1 MSSAP
6 LMRVRRDT
14 PYGAPPPAYG
24 APAPRGRVGPVYTF
38 VKTDPQVTIQ
48 YIDELFIQKRRQRS
62 SLLFRGPLPSLVY
75 KYFCYAVVAQKDTNC
90 TGFKFKLIVYYLA
103 LQHNI
108 CHKLYST
115 NNKKNKQIFFHTVVL
130 VARTI
135 LFVFLNTI
143 FKLLRNFRENICIL
157 LYVY

>member
-90 TGFKFKLIVYYLA
+90 TGCKFKLIVPITKKINKYFFILQFLQQGQYFFFFIRYL
-103 LQHNI
+103 N
-108 CHKLYST
+108 CYE
-115 NNKKNKQIFFHTVVL
+115 IFEK
-130 VARTI
+130 
-135 LFVFLNTI
+135 I
-143 FKLLRNFRENICIL
+143 FASYCIL
-157 LYVY
+157 NYLFT

>member
-75 KYFCYAVVAQKDTNC
+75 KYFCYALYAVVTQKDTNC
-90 TGFKFKLIVYYLA
+90 TGFKFKLIVYCLA

-135 LFVFLNTI
+135 LFF
-143 FKLLRNFRENICIL
+143 FKYDI
-157 LYVY
+157 

>member
-90 TGFKFKLIVYYLA
+90 TGCKFKLIVYCLA

-115 NNKKNKQIFFHTVVL
+115 NNKKINKYFF
-130 VARTI
+130 I
-135 LFVFLNTI
+135 LQFLQQGQYCFF
-143 FKLLRNFRENICIL
+143 FKYDI
-157 LYVY
+157 